1 MTLVYDLLSGKIERI
16 LALTIGSGSDLRS
29 AVEEAIT
36 KGGIRCGVIISGIG
50 TLEKMVFTN
59 MKSGAVPPEVSLVS
73 IDGPMELL
81 SLGGNISTEVKGPS
95 GNGKESISLH
105 MHAWCS
111 DREGHVFGGSIGSG
125 NIVWL
130 QVDVVIAEIGGLAF
144 RREANEKKLM
154 RIVLEKR

>member
-1 MTLVYDLLSGKIERI
+1 MVHDVLSGKIERI
-16 LALTIGSGSDLRS
+16 VALTISSGGDLRS
-29 AVEEAIT
+29 AVENAVKKE
-36 KGGIRCGVIISGIG
+36 GIRCGVIISGIG

-59 MKSGAVPPEVSLVS
+59 MKSGAVPPEVTLVNME
-73 IDGPMELL
+73 GPMELL
-81 SLGGNISTEVKGPS
+81 SLGGNISLELKEES
-95 GNGKESISLH
+95 GKAKESISVH

-111 DREGHVFGGSIGSG
+111 DKEGRVFGGSIGAG

-144 RREANEKKLM
+144 RREVNERKLM

>member
-1 MTLVYDLLSGKIERI
+1 MTLLYDSLSGKIERI
-16 LALTIGSGSDLRS
+16 VALTIGSGSDLRS
-29 AVEEAIT
+29 AVEEAVR
-36 KGGIRCGVIISGIG
+36 KEDIRCGVIISGIG

-59 MKSGAVPPEVSLVS
+59 MKSGAIPPEVSLVS

-81 SLGGNISTEVKGPS
+81 SLGGNISTEVKEQS
-95 GNGKESISLH
+95 GKAKESISLH

-111 DREGHVFGGSIGSG
+111 DKEGRVFGGSIGAG

-144 RREANEKKLM
+144 RRKANEKKMM
-154 RIVLEKR
+154 RIVLEKQ